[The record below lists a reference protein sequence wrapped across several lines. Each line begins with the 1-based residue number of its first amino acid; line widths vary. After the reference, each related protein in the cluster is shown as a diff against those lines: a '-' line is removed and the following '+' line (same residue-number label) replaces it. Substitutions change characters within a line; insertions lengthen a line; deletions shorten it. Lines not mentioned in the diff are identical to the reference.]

1 LISLLSS
8 LRWNLAS
15 LIDWGKGVDEIWLNG
30 QQWIDKRLNG
40 IQGKPKKLSRIPS
53 QILADVCQFPTTTKL
68 PTKIFELHNFHP
80 TTVSASINQINSSKH
95 LLAPTS

>member
-40 IQGKPKKLSRIPS
+40 IQGKPKK
-53 QILADVCQFPTTTKL
+53 
-68 PTKIFELHNFHP
+68 IFELHNFHP